1 MENSMGHADFDLEEL
16 RDAAIAEQAR
26 SHSTTIATNIRTGH
40 EQTLTTMAEDFACR
54 VSKPGVTETLVR
66 TAMACG
72 PRAAGQM
79 LIDLVQAGIDAEAE
93 LAAIKEV
100 ERMEAARIESRGE
113 AMAEQRIWAIAMRDQ
128 SAFGGVA

>member
-1 MENSMGHADFDLEEL
+1 MGHADTEEL

-26 SHSTTIATNIRTGH
+26 SHSAAITTNIRTGH
-40 EQTLTTMAEDFACR
+40 EQTLTTIAEDFSCR
-54 VSKPGVTETLVR
+54 VSKPGVTEMLVR

-100 ERMEAARIESRGE
+100 ERMEAAHIESR
-113 AMAEQRIWAIAMRDQ
+113 ADARIEQRIWAKAMRDEPVFG
-128 SAFGGVA
+128 SAA